1 MSKRGRTVFITVVIL
16 AAVGV
21 VAGVAIRSQGPG
33 QLERVS
39 AAEVSFAEMTETIS
53 GTGSFVP
60 ASRSTVYAKLS
71 GNIQDILVEEGQYVE
86 VGEVLLQI
94 DDDDYVQSLEKARI
108 SYQTARRNALQQV
121 VSLQN
126 SFKTARRSL
135 AQAQRNHDN
144 NVELREADA
153 ISQEQFQQS
162 LESLEAARDALQSA
176 RERLNLYMGRSMTD
190 EPILNSERAEE
201 LVDEIPSV
209 RQAAL
214 SVNDAEDAVANT
226 RPTAKEA
233 GTVARI
239 AVEEGANVAPN
250 APLVRIERL
259 EDMNAEVQIDE
270 VDIGKISEG
279 DTAEISS
286 DSMLGETITGTVT
299 NISPVIQQV
308 GNTRVSSVEIELD
321 TNGRTLKSGASCTAR
336 ISTTTKENALVLP
349 ITAYETED
357 EEAYTFVLQPVES
370 TGDGAEDTP
379 RRFRLARRAIRL
391 GIVTVDQV
399 EVLDGLEEG
408 DLVATGNFERLR
420 EDMMVARSPE

>member
-420 EDMMVARSPE
+420 EDMMVARSPQ

>member
-86 VGEVLLQI
+86 AGEVLLQI

-201 LVDEIPSV
+201 LVDEIPNV